1 MWKVSYFDE
10 ALEDLKKMDI
20 SQRKQVLKAIDK
32 VKTNPLPQNE
42 GGYGK
47 PLGSKTGLFQSNAH
61 HIVWMAEDMK
71 KYQNSLETMSSE
83 AVEYVRGVPVLKTFG
98 QTIFSF
104 KRFKAVEI

>member
-10 ALEDLKKMDI
+10 ALEDLKKMDN

-47 PLGSKTGLFQSNAH
+47 PLGNKRGINLTNLYKIKLKSIPTVLNTLHIFQSSPL
-61 HIVWMAEDMK
+61 V
-71 KYQNSLETMSSE
+71 S
-83 AVEYVRGVPVLKTFG
+83 
-98 QTIFSF
+98 
-104 KRFKAVEI
+104 KRK

>member
-10 ALEDLKKMDI
+10 ALEDLKKMDN

-47 PLGSKTGLFQSNAH
+47 PLGNKRGINLTNLYKIKLKKSGIRVVYQIIRVKDTMEII
-61 HIVWMAEDMK
+61 IVSMREEEKVYEDA
-71 KYQNSLETMSSE
+71 Q
-83 AVEYVRGVPVLKTFG
+83 
-98 QTIFSF
+98 
-104 KRFKAVEI
+104 KRINNK

>member
-10 ALEDLKKMDI
+10 ALEDLKKMDN

-47 PLGSKTGLFQSNAH
+47 PLGNKRGINLTNLYKIKLKKSGIRVVYQIIRVKDTMEII
-61 HIVWMAEDMK
+61 IVSMREDEK
-71 KYQNSLETMSSE
+71 VYEDAQ
-83 AVEYVRGVPVLKTFG
+83 
-98 QTIFSF
+98 
-104 KRFKAVEI
+104 KRINNK

>member
-10 ALEDLKKMDI
+10 ALEDLKKMDN

-47 PLGSKTGLFQSNAH
+47 PLGNKRGIDLTNLYKIKLKKSGIRVVYQIIRVKDTMEII
-61 HIVWMAEDMK
+61 IVSMREDEK
-71 KYQNSLETMSSE
+71 VYEDAQ
-83 AVEYVRGVPVLKTFG
+83 
-98 QTIFSF
+98 
-104 KRFKAVEI
+104 KRINNK

>member
-10 ALEDLKKMDI
+10 ALEDLKKMDS

-47 PLGSKTGLFQSNAH
+47 PLGNKRGINLTNLYKIKLKKSGIRVVYQIIRVKDTMEII
-61 HIVWMAEDMK
+61 IVSMREDEK
-71 KYQNSLETMSSE
+71 VYEDAQ
-83 AVEYVRGVPVLKTFG
+83 
-98 QTIFSF
+98 
-104 KRFKAVEI
+104 KRINNK

>member
-10 ALEDLKKMDI
+10 ALEDLKKMDN

-47 PLGSKTGLFQSNAH
+47 PLGNKRGINLTNLYKIKLKKSGIRVVYQIIRVKDTMEII
-61 HIVWMAEDMK
+61 IVSMREDEK
-71 KYQNSLETMSSE
+71 VYEE
-83 AVEYVRGVPVLKTFG
+83 A
-98 QTIFSF
+98 Q
-104 KRFKAVEI
+104 KRINNK

>member
-10 ALEDLKKMDI
+10 ALEDLKKMDN

-47 PLGSKTGLFQSNAH
+47 PLGNKRGNNLTNLYKIKLKKSGIRVVYQIIRVKDTMEII
-61 HIVWMAEDMK
+61 IVSMREDEK
-71 KYQNSLETMSSE
+71 VYEDAQ
-83 AVEYVRGVPVLKTFG
+83 
-98 QTIFSF
+98 
-104 KRFKAVEI
+104 KRINNK

>member
-10 ALEDLKKMDI
+10 ALEDLKKMDN

-47 PLGSKTGLFQSNAH
+47 PLGNKRGINLTNLYKIKLKKSGIRVVYQIIRVEDTMEII
-61 HIVWMAEDMK
+61 IVSMREEEKVYEDA
-71 KYQNSLETMSSE
+71 Q
-83 AVEYVRGVPVLKTFG
+83 
-98 QTIFSF
+98 
-104 KRFKAVEI
+104 KRINNK

>member
-10 ALEDLKKMDI
+10 ALEDLKKMDN

-47 PLGSKTGLFQSNAH
+47 PLGNKRGINLTNLYKIKLKKSGIRVVYQIIRVEDTMEII
-61 HIVWMAEDMK
+61 IVSMREDEK
-71 KYQNSLETMSSE
+71 VYEDAQ
-83 AVEYVRGVPVLKTFG
+83 
-98 QTIFSF
+98 
-104 KRFKAVEI
+104 KRINNK